1 MKNEKSKR
9 TNNINKAIRQATKY
23 DFTYKGFAIDHE
35 EKMIWVLE
43 ATDIAIRNGNEE
55 LMMKFFEIHNKYPS
69 YNGGVLHIIFLA

>member
-1 MKNEKSKR
+1 MKKAKR
-9 TNNINKAIRQATKY
+9 TNNIYKAICQATKY

>member
-1 MKNEKSKR
+1 MKKAKR

-55 LMMKFFEIHNKYPS
+55 LMMKFFEIPTR
-69 YNGGVLHIIFLA
+69 F

>member
-1 MKNEKSKR
+1 MKKAKR

-55 LMMKFFEIHNKYPS
+55 LILRLCRLRQALPE
-69 YNGGVLHIIFLA
+69 GR

>member
-1 MKNEKSKR
+1 MKKAKR

-35 EKMIWVLE
+35 EEMIWVLE

-69 YNGGVLHIIFLA
+69 YNGGVLHIMFLA